1 MRGLNESKQTSD
13 RSSRRRSAILETA
26 MHCSAVLFFLLVLP
40 RPRPAAAVGAPAPA
54 PGRSMSI
61 TPPPLLPCL
70 EEVLPCTA
78 YLKSAGRPAPT
89 CCTALGRAAATEMSC
104 ICQLLADPGMLAD
117 FNVSREQALA
127 LPTRCRLPV
136 GCRDSSVGMPDPVV
150 QAPPPPPPAIR
161 TAPRNTHAG
170 DPSPLGGDRCR
181 TGSAWRAVWTML
193 FGELFSIAVLL

>member
-26 MHCSAVLFFLLVLP
+26 MHCSAVFFFLLVLP
-40 RPRPAAAVGAPAPA
+40 RPRPAAAVGAGAPAPAPA

-61 TPPPLLPCL
+61 TPSPLLPCL

-78 YLKSAGRPAPT
+78 YLKTAGRPAPT
-89 CCTALGRAAATEMSC
+89 CCTALSRAAATEMPC
-104 ICQLLADPGMLAD
+104 ICQLLAD
-117 FNVSREQALA
+117 FNVTREQALG

-136 GCRDSSVGMPDPVV
+136 GCRDDSVGMPDPVV
-150 QAPPPPPPAIR
+150 QAPPPPPAAVR

-170 DPSPLGGDRCR
+170 DPSGGDRCR
-181 TGSAWRAVWTML
+181 TGSVWRAVWTML
-193 FGELFSIAVLL
+193 FGELFSIGVLL